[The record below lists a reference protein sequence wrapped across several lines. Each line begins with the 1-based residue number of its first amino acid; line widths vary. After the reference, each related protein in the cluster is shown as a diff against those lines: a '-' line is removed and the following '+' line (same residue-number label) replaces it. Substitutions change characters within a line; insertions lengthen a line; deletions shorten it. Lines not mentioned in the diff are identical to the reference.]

1 MRRTVHIWFLFV
13 SILLMNANV
22 VSALTVSVV
31 LSSPTIPLNGNV
43 TITVTS
49 SESATGY
56 IKVTMPDTTS
66 YQININLAA
75 GVPLSKTYP
84 TDFQDGDTGLFG
96 NYDVEVYIETTGG
109 SRTNKAMFYVGFIAV
124 VPEYPLGTITAII
137 SAFVALAILQVR
149 KRGHDLIKF

>member
-1 MRRTVHIWFLFV
+1 
-13 SILLMNANV
+13 MNANV

-66 YQININLAA
+66 LQININLAA

-84 TDFQDGDTGLFG
+84 TDFPPDANTGLLG

-109 SRTNKAMFYVGFIAV
+109 SRTNKAMFYVGFMAV
-124 VPEYPLGTITAII
+124 VPEYPLGTITAIL

-149 KRGHDLIKF
+149 KHGYDLIKF